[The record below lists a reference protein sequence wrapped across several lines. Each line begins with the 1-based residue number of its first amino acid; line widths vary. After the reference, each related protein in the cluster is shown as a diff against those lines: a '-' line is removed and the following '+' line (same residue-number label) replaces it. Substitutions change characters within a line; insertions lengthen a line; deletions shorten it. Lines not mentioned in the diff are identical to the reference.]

1 MILVLRKYQRVKA
14 IWGKVF
20 KYITSNFLKAVLY
33 KFYLDN
39 SWTLCPIYS
48 LSEICGLYWSGN
60 FKAIKATNKS
70 V

>member
-60 FKAIKATNKS
+60 FKAINATNKS

>member
-20 KYITSNFLKAVLY
+20 KYITSNFLKALLY
-33 KFYLDN
+33 KLYLDN